1 MAQMIT
7 EIISLRPIADFAA
20 DVRSG
25 LTKSG
30 QKELSS
36 NYLYDEL
43 GSALFNAIT
52 LLPEYGLFRADERIL
67 SQHADEIV
75 RPLFPS
81 RFQSRL
87 GSTDPP
93 VGAPPN
99 FAPSVQE
106 SIPTNI
112 VVAELGSGSGKKTR
126 WILEALARHQHTTYY
141 PIEISPA
148 ALAQCV
154 NELSQLDRVNVIGVE
169 QDYLEGLSRV
179 TAQRL
184 PNERLL
190 VMFLGSTIGNF
201 HRSDAEQF
209 LSDLRRKLIPGDALL
224 LGADLVKPL
233 DRMLA
238 AYDDAMGVTAAF
250 NLNLLTR
257 LNRELGADFD
267 LKEFRH
273 SARYNTSEHR
283 IEMHLVSLRN
293 QTVTI
298 PAAHCVIQFNSGETI
313 FTESSY
319 KYRPTDIIQI
329 AERAGFHS
337 NAQWTDAEWPF
348 AETLFVAS

>member
-1 MAQMIT
+1 MAETIT

-20 DVRSG
+20 DVRAG

-43 GSALFNAIT
+43 GSALFDAIT
-52 LLPEYGLFRADERIL
+52 LLPEYGLFRADQRIL
-67 SQHADEIV
+67 SRHADEIV
-75 RPLFPS
+75 RPLLRAKVS
-81 RFQSRL
+81 S
-87 GSTDPP
+87 D
-93 VGAPPN
+93 
-99 FAPSVQE
+99 
-106 SIPTNI
+106 IPENI
-112 VVAELGSGSGKKTR
+112 VVTELGSGSGKKTR

-154 NELSQLDRVNVIGVE
+154 NELSQLDRVNVVGIE
-169 QDYLEGLSRV
+169 QNYLEGLARV

-184 PNERLL
+184 PNERIL

-201 HRSDAEQF
+201 HRSEAERF
-209 LSDLRRKLIPGDALL
+209 LLDVRQKLVPGDALL
-224 LGADLVKPL
+224 LGADLVKPV
-233 DRMLA
+233 DQMIA

-257 LNRELGADFD
+257 MNRELSANFD

-273 SARYNTSEHR
+273 FARYDAFEQR

-298 PAAHCVIQFNSGETI
+298 PAANCVVQFNSGETI

-319 KYRPTDIIQI
+319 KYRAPEIIQI
-329 AERAGFHS
+329 AERAGFHA
-337 NAQWTDAEWPF
+337 NAQWTDEEWPF
-348 AETLFVAS
+348 AETLLMAS

>member
-1 MAQMIT
+1 MAPMIT

-52 LLPEYGLFRADERIL
+52 LLPEYGLFGADERIL
-67 SQHADEIV
+67 REHADEIV
-75 RPLFPS
+75 RPLLPS
-81 RFQSRL
+81 NSAANV
-87 GSTDPP
+87 D
-93 VGAPPN
+93 
-99 FAPSVQE
+99 E
-106 SIPTNI
+106 KIPTNI

-148 ALAQCV
+148 ALTQCV
-154 NELSQLDRVNVIGVE
+154 NELSQLDRVNVVGVE

-179 TAQRL
+179 TSQRL
-184 PNERLL
+184 PNERML

-201 HRSDAEQF
+201 HRGDAEQF
-209 LSDLRRKLIPGDALL
+209 LSALRHKLIAGDALL

-233 DRMLA
+233 DRVLA

-257 LNRELGADFD
+257 INRELGADFD

-283 IEMHLVSLRN
+283 IEMHLVSLRD

-298 PAAHCVIQFNSGETI
+298 PAANCVIQFNSGETI

-319 KYRPTDIIQI
+319 KYHPAEITQI
-329 AERAGFHS
+329 AERAGFHAH
-337 NAQWTDAEWPF
+337 AQWTDAEWPF
-348 AETLFVAS
+348 AETLLIAE

>member
-1 MAQMIT
+1 MAQTIT
-7 EIISLRPIADFAA
+7 EIISLYPIGNFAA
-20 DVRSG
+20 DVRAG

-36 NYLYDEL
+36 NYLYDAL

-52 LLPEYGLFRADERIL
+52 ELPEYGLFRADERIL
-67 SQHADEIV
+67 REHADEIV
-75 RPLFPS
+75 RLLL
-81 RFQSRL
+81 RTNL
-87 GSTDPP
+87 STNVPED
-93 VGAPPN
+93 V
-99 FAPSVQE
+99 
-106 SIPTNI
+106 

-126 WILEALARHQHTTYY
+126 WILEALARHQHTSYY

-154 NELSQLDRVNVIGVE
+154 NELSQLDRVNVIGIE
-169 QDYLEGLSRV
+169 RDYLEGLARV

-201 HRSDAEQF
+201 HRVDAEQF
-209 LSDLRRKLIPGDALL
+209 LSALRRKLIPGDALL
-224 LGADLVKPL
+224 LGVDLVKSL
-233 DRMLA
+233 DLMIP

-257 LNRELGADFD
+257 INRELGADFD

-273 SARYNTSEHR
+273 CARYNPIERR
-283 IEMHLVSLRN
+283 IEMHLVSLRD

-298 PAAHCVIQFNSGETI
+298 PAANCVVPFASGETI

-319 KYRPTDIIQI
+319 KYRPSEIIQL
-329 AERAGFHS
+329 AERANFRAQ
-337 NAQWTDAEWPF
+337 AQWTDAEWPF
-348 AETLFVAS
+348 AETLLVAG